1 MKKKSLKFI
10 LGASAALFA
19 VLLGAYLY
27 VSSGHFITTH
37 VLPRVAESLG
47 ADVTAED
54 VHFSALSSIE
64 FTDLRV
70 GSEADPLLRA
80 GTIRVRYR
88 GLALLSGRVEVDEML
103 LSDVQIALS
112 PEKLEALA
120 KEKTPAEEKL
130 SRSEDPPKRREI
142 IVRNVKVRDLGLSY
156 AKAGADPVELKIL
169 NLSLDL
175 PELAAGKDFHLTVA
189 SQVKAKAGEEIDA
202 ECKAFKLDFS
212 GRLGQDLVLTTLI
225 LGVDVQEIS
234 GTAGPVMLDGRKVAV
249 AAELSG
255 NPADYTLRELRI
267 VEYIGET
274 PDAMLTASGNL
285 GIAPMTAALD
295 LSLDVPPGGL
305 LNVIGALAGDLDFD
319 QTAVAYQG
327 QLEVVSG
334 DRFITRG
341 DLNIRNLTVASSA
354 AGLPALSP
362 LQISIHHDLGFDRTT
377 KALDVSQLD
386 AKISDSGRD
395 VVTVKLNKPAGLQK
409 GGSTDDVSAML
420 SVKVDRFDLTMLN
433 AFLPSQPELRIMN
446 GVLNRDVT
454 LTISNGGRKMAID
467 VGGGGI
473 DRLMLK
479 QGDRLLGPL
488 RIDHEAQLQ
497 LTEFKALQIDH
508 FQVDVIPL
516 SMGSEPAATVVL
528 GGTWKFDGQPSGS
541 LAASLHGKSEKLA
554 LLANPFLDDRGRG
567 YIKPLLAGNIAL
579 DMRAQLQAGLDGGMI
594 QLGENHIQVD
604 GLGRENLIHV
614 DLAATHFAPGDI
626 TLPVHF
632 TVNELPLARLVP
644 FLPYEAEIAKLSGNL
659 SLDGRA
665 VLAGPTKTV
674 NLETTASIKN
684 GWFALRDGT
693 SLAAPVTPSLDVSLD
708 YTVGGLAAIERMSAM
723 LHQTGAQE
731 PLLHLNAAGRF
742 DTSMDPDVRNV
753 LGITTE
759 GTVKLGALEKLIVR
773 PENRKEQTPPTPPE
787 HISAASPPPNIWL
800 GVGMVMDK
808 ATYGNLI
815 IEKAGVTA
823 EYRNGKLEVSRADA
837 LINEGSLSA
846 KGDCDLSDPEKPQY
860 NFTFNI
866 KNLQFAPV
874 LSTFIPHTAL
884 YIRGGLQDAE
894 IMVKG
899 IGFDMTSLQNNL
911 VATVDAKLDQLVVD
925 RMSGTAGKL
934 TEALLL
940 GIFNIGW
947 SDLRFEDGDLDLAV
961 DGTRFG
967 DHDIHIQTL
976 RLQAPA
982 FQLDGS
988 GSVQFGGAWTPN
1000 MEIKTGF
1007 VGAKADSLRRQGY
1020 AISTEADKKGYYA
1033 GPTIPLTGD
1042 LKSLRNQA
1050 SLVTEVL
1057 IRSGK
1062 LNAQEALQ
1070 ADLVNQILG
1079 TLGGGSA
1086 DGGEK
1091 PDVGGLIGGILGG
1104 VLDSQQPD
1112 PDDDNNEDD
1121 AVEAVGNLLQ
1131 GLFGN

>member
-1 MKKKSLKFI
+1 MKKKSLKLI
-10 LGASAALFA
+10 LGVSAALFA
-19 VLLGAYLY
+19 VLLGTYLY

-37 VLPRVAESLG
+37 VLPRVAASLG

-80 GTIRVRYR
+80 GTIRVHYR
-88 GLALLSGRVEVDEML
+88 GFALLSGRVEVDEVL

-120 KEKTPAEEKL
+120 REKTPAEEKP
-130 SRSEDPPKRREI
+130 SRSEDPSKRREI
-142 IVRNVKVRDLGLSY
+142 IVRNVKVRGLDLSY
-156 AKAGADPVELKIL
+156 TKGGEDPVELKIL

-189 SQVKAKAGEEIDA
+189 SRVKARAGVEIDA
-202 ECKAFKLDFS
+202 ECKELNIDLS
-212 GRLGQDLVLTTLI
+212 GTLGQNLMLTTLI
-225 LGVDVQEIS
+225 LGLDVQEIS
-234 GTAGPVMLDGRKVAV
+234 GAAGPVMLDGRKVVV
-249 AAELSG
+249 AAELTG
-255 NPADYTLRELRI
+255 DPADYTLRELRI

-274 PDAMLTASGNL
+274 QDAMLKASGKL
-285 GIAPMTAALD
+285 GIAPVTAALD

-319 QTAVAYQG
+319 QTAIAYQG
-327 QLEVVSG
+327 QLEIVAG
-334 DRFITRG
+334 NRFITRG
-341 DLNIRNLTVASSA
+341 DLNVQNLTVASSA

-362 LQISIHHDLGFDRTT
+362 LQISIQHDLEFDRTT
-377 KALDVSQLD
+377 KALDVSKFD
-386 AKISDSGRD
+386 ANVSDSGRD
-395 VVTVKLNKPAGLQK
+395 VVIVKLNKPADLEME
-409 GGSTDDVSAML
+409 SFAADVSAML
-420 SVKVDRFDLTMLN
+420 SVKVDQFDLTLLN
-433 AFLPSQPELRIMN
+433 AFLPSQSNVRIMN
-446 GVLNRDVT
+446 GVLNRDVL
-454 LTISNGGRKMAID
+454 LTISNGGRKVAID

-479 QGDRLLGPL
+479 QGDRVLGPL

-497 LTEFKALQIDH
+497 LTEFKGLQIDH
-508 FQVDVIPL
+508 FQVNVIPL
-516 SMGSEPAATVVL
+516 STGSEPAATVGL

-541 LAASLHGKSEKLA
+541 LTASLHGKGEKLA
-554 LLANPFLDDRGRG
+554 LLANPFLDDIGRG

-579 DMRAQLQAGLDGGMI
+579 DISAQLQAGLDGGVI
-594 QLGENHIQVD
+594 QLGESHIQID
-604 GLGRENLIHV
+604 GLGRKQLINV
-614 DLAATHFAPGDI
+614 DFTKTRIAPGDA
-626 TLPVHF
+626 TLPIRF

-644 FLPYEAEIAKLSGNL
+644 FLPYETEIAKLSGHLN
-659 SLDGRA
+659 LDGRA
-665 VLAGPTKTV
+665 VLNGPDKTV
-674 NLETTASIKN
+674 NLETTASIEN

-693 SLAAPVTPSLDVSLD
+693 ALVAPVTPSLDGSLD
-708 YTVGGLAAIERMSAM
+708 YTVGGLATIERMSAM
-723 LHQTGAQE
+723 LRKMGTQE
-731 PLLHLNAAGRF
+731 PLLHLNVAGRF

-759 GTVKLGALEKLIVR
+759 GTVQLDALEKLIVR
-773 PENRKEQTPPTPPE
+773 PESRKERTPPAQPE
-787 HISAASPPPNIWL
+787 HRSAASPPPNVWL
-800 GVGMVMDK
+800 GVGMAMDK

-823 EYRNGKLEVSRADA
+823 EYRNGKLEVSKADA
-837 LINEGSLSA
+837 LINEGALSA
-846 KGDCDLSDPEKPQY
+846 EGDCDLSDPAKPQY
-860 NFTFNI
+860 RFIFNI
-866 KNLQFAPV
+866 RNLQFAPV

-884 YIRGGLQDAE
+884 YTRGGLQDAE

-911 VATVDAKLDQLVVD
+911 VAQVDATLDQLVIE

-947 SDLRFEDGDLDLAV
+947 SDLSFEDGELDLAI

-988 GSVQFGGAWTPN
+988 GSVQFGGAWAPD
-1000 MEIKTGF
+1000 MEIRTGF
-1007 VGAKADSLRRQGY
+1007 IQAKADSLRRNGY
-1020 AISTEADKKGYYA
+1020 AISTQVDDEGYYA
-1033 GPTIPLTGD
+1033 GPVIPLKGD
-1042 LKSLRNQA
+1042 LTSLPNQA
-1050 SLVTEVL
+1050 SLVTKVL
-1057 IRSGK
+1057 VRSGK
-1062 LNAQEALQ
+1062 LNAQEAMQ
-1070 ADLVNQILG
+1070 ADLMNQILG

-1086 DGGEK
+1086 DSGENI
-1091 PDVGGLIGGILGG
+1091 DVGGLIGGLLGG
-1104 VLDSQQPD
+1104 VLDSQQTD
-1112 PDDDNNEDD
+1112 PDDDNNADD